1 VRRVLARRPLVV
13 AGLVL
18 SLTTGAAA
26 GCGDDSKRTAT
37 VVDEQPKVTSESPS
51 SVPSTVTATT
61 PAAPPASTATTTV
74 PTATTGV
81 PSGGEPAPDA
91 NGGTPAGGEQAPGGA
106 GDEEA
111 ARVPASFTLSDATIS
126 PPQITVPAFLAID
139 LALSA
144 KGGDQ
149 AVTIAAPGVGRIDVA
164 AGGTARKQL
173 PGLKPGD
180 YAVTTAAGGKATL
193 HVVSGGDPGP

>member
-1 VRRVLARRPLVV
+1 MTRAALRGSRRRATLL
-13 AGLVL
+13 AGLAL
-18 SLTTGAAA
+18 SLTAAA
-26 GCGDDSKRTAT
+26 CGGDERTAT
-37 VVDEQPKVTSESPS
+37 VVGEPPASVTSEAPS
-51 SVPSTVTATT
+51 ST
-61 PAAPPASTATTTV
+61 PATV
-74 PTATTGV
+74 PTATTPTAPPASTTTTPTATAGV
-81 PSGGEPAPDA
+81 PSGGEQAPDD

-111 ARVPASFTLSDATIS
+111 ARVPASFTLTDATIS

-144 KGGDQ
+144 KGGAQ
-149 AVTIAAPGVGRIDVA
+149 TVTVAVPGAGRIDVA

-180 YAVTTAAGGKATL
+180 YAVSTAAGGKATL